1 MFQTIRFRL
10 MLLAAVPL
18 CFALSLI
25 GNSLTTAYSDL
36 GDVSDLERLVQF
48 ASHVSAHVHECQKER
63 GATGLFM
70 GSDGK
75 KFQAELAEQRRTTD
89 TKRAA
94 LEKFLETFDASVY
107 GEQFEQD
114 LSTAVT
120 KMELIDNNRTKA
132 SSLSIPAKEVLGFYT
147 DHNTAMLNLVAN
159 ASNLSDNAA
168 IAKATGAYEEF
179 LQGKER
185 AGIERAIMCKTFAAD
200 QFEPGTLRRFGSL
213 VTAQD
218 VYFNSFSKRATDEQ
232 RAFLKST
239 LSGTAINEVQ
249 RMRDVAFEKGNTVT
263 DGLGVDAGHWFDM
276 MTQKIDLMKDVE
288 DQLSAD
294 LATMVASQRASARW
308 SLVLIALFA
317 AGVTVVVLSLVW
329 VISRGFVKALNQSV
343 AYAEQIAQGDLTN
356 QLKSNRKDEIGKLLN
371 ALNTM
376 GDNLREMLQSLG
388 DNAATLANSSTELSD
403 TSAQLTSGA
412 EETTHQSTSVASAAE
427 EMSTNMTN
435 MASSTE
441 QMTVSVKTVAT
452 SVEEMTASIGE
463 IAANAE
469 QASTVAASA
478 SQLAEQSNDSIKDLG
493 NAADEI
499 GQVVETIQDIAEQ
512 TNLLALNATIE
523 AARAGDAGKGF
534 AVVATEVKELA
545 KQTAEATEDIRQR
558 IEGIQGST
566 GKAVESVRQISDV
579 IGQVNH
585 VSKTIASAVEEQSI
599 TTKEIARNITQTS
612 DAAQTV
618 SVGVAESASA
628 TQEITENISHVD
640 TNAKQTAQNAQ
651 RTQVSGQQL
660 NKLAAQLRM
669 TLGRFSLDKSQ
680 LSTTIVELP
689 SSVPLPIRDSFQRVE
704 KKRVFDKFY
713 DRFVNSDSRLAPY
726 FSNTDFSQQKEL
738 LKGGIALALRFATG
752 ESAAKQKVGELGKS
766 HSRERMN
773 IPPELYPLWL
783 NSWVE
788 TVAELDDLWTA
799 ELETLWR
806 EQLQRTIDAMKSKYE
821 QHAMA

>member
-1 MFQTIRFRL
+1 MFQSIRFRL

-18 CFALSLI
+18 GFALI
-25 GNSLTTAYSDL
+25 VMGNSIKTAYSNL
-36 GDVSDLERLVQF
+36 GEVSDLERLVQL
-48 ASHVSAHVHECQKER
+48 ASHVSAHVHESQKER
-63 GATGLFM
+63 GATGVFM
-70 GSDGK
+70 GSGGK
-75 KFQAELAEQRRTTD
+75 KFQTELAEQRRTTD

-94 LEKFLETFDASVY
+94 LKKFLETFDASSY
-107 GEQFEQD
+107 GKQFEQG

-120 KMELIDNNRTKA
+120 KMELINNYRTKA
-132 SSLSIPAKEVLGFYT
+132 SNLSIPAKEALGFYT
-147 DHNTAMLNLVAN
+147 DHNTAMLDLVAN
-159 ASNLSDNAA
+159 ASNMSDNAA
-168 IAKATGAYEEF
+168 LAKATGAYENF

-185 AGIERAIMCKTFAAD
+185 AGIERAIMCKTFSAD
-200 QFEPGTLRRFGSL
+200 QFESGTLRKFSSL
-213 VTAQD
+213 ITAQD
-218 VYFNSFSKRATDEQ
+218 IYFNEFNKRATDEQ
-232 RAFLKST
+232 RAFFESK
-239 LSGTAINEVQ
+239 LSGAAVNEVQ
-249 RMRDVAFEKGNTVT
+249 RMRDVASEKGDTKT
-263 DGLGVDAGHWFDM
+263 DGFGVDADHWFDM
-276 MTQKIDLMKDVE
+276 MTQKINRMKEVE
-288 DQLSAD
+288 DQLSVD
-294 LATMVASQRASARW
+294 LTAMVTSQRASARW
-308 SLVLIALFA
+308 TLGLIALFA
-317 AGVTVVVLSLVW
+317 ATVTLAVLILVW
-329 VISRGFVKALNQSV
+329 AISRSFVRALNQSV

-356 QLKSNRKDEIGKLLN
+356 QLKSNRKDEIGKLLD

-376 GDNLREMLQSLG
+376 GGNLREMLQSLG

-478 SQLAEQSNDSIKDLG
+478 SQLAEQSNNSIKDLG

-499 GQVVETIQDIAEQ
+499 GQVIETIQDIAEQ

-566 GKAVESVRQISDV
+566 GKAVDSVRQISDV

-599 TTKEIARNITQTS
+599 TTKEIARNISQTS

-618 SVGVAESASA
+618 AVGVAESASA
-628 TQEITENISHVD
+628 TQEITENITHVD
-640 TNAKQTAQNAQ
+640 SNARQTAQNAQ

-669 TLGRFSLDKSQ
+669 TLGRFTLDKSQ
-680 LSTTIVELP
+680 LNSTTIELP
-689 SSVPLPIRDSFQRVE
+689 TSVPQQIRDSFHRVE

-713 DRFVNSDSRLAPY
+713 DRFVNSDSRIAPY

-738 LKGGIALALRFATG
+738 LKGGIALALRYATG
-752 ESAAKQKVGELGKS
+752 ESAARQKVGELGTS

-783 NSWVE
+783 KAWIE
-788 TVAELDDLWTA
+788 TVAELDDRWTA